1 MLRAYTKLFR
11 NSVNKA
17 TVFGL
22 ILLGTPAMAANLTAG
37 LGYFDNQQYT
47 QAFAEFKPLADQ
59 GDEVAQYYL
68 SYLYLKGYG
77 LPVNEK
83 TGMDYLQ
90 KSVDQGFE
98 KAQSLMAYFLSE
110 GQHVKQDK
118 EAAIK
123 LYSEA
128 AEKRDA
134 DALLNLGI
142 IYMLGDTVDRDLEK
156 ALSYLN
162 QININDKPV
171 AGRYIGDI
179 YQYSDDSIE
188 REKSKRYYEAAAGK
202 GDLVS
207 YNTLARLAQAGKD
220 GEKNIEQA
228 ISYYK
233 YAASQG
239 HTPSQYALGTLYANG
254 GEGVQR
260 NILTAYA
267 WLSLAATE
275 GLPVAIQAQRQL
287 EESMTLSELDKAR
300 REIIEIQRNV
310 MGKLEPP
317 IKSIDI
323 DPTIQGSAVQ
333 EKVVQSRPTG
343 RRRPRGSRR

>member
-1 MLRAYTKLFR
+1 MSIIYAELFKK
-11 NSVNKA
+11 SISKA
-17 TVFGL
+17 TAFGL
-22 ILLGTPAMAANLTAG
+22 IMLGLPAIAANLTAG

-77 LPVNEK
+77 TTVNEK
-83 TGMDYLQ
+83 LGMEYLQ

-110 GQHVKQDK
+110 GQHVPQNK
-118 EAAIK
+118 EAAIQ

-128 AEKRDA
+128 AEQRDA

-142 IYMLGDTVDRDLEK
+142 MYLLGDTVDRDLEK

-179 YQYSDDSIE
+179 YQYSDNSSE
-188 REKSKRYYEAAAGK
+188 REKAKRYYEAAAGK

-207 YNTLARLAQAGKD
+207 YHTLARLAQLGKD
-220 GEKNIEQA
+220 GEKNTEQA

-239 HTPSQYALGTLYANG
+239 HTPSQYALGVLYANG
-254 GEGVQR
+254 GDGIQR
-260 NILTAYA
+260 NVLTAYA
-267 WLSLAATE
+267 WMSLAATA
-275 GLPVAIQAQRQL
+275 GLPDAIQAQRQL
-287 EESMTLSELDKAR
+287 EENMTLSELDKAR
-300 REIIEIQRNV
+300 REIIDIQRNI

-317 IKSIDI
+317 IKSVDV
-323 DPTIQGSAVQ
+323 DPTISRTTAQ

-343 RRRPRGSRR
+343 RRRPRGSKR